1 MKKYISYIG
10 LAILSTI
17 LFSCNKDSFN
27 YKPGYVGISKITYFP
42 AINTNGDHLV
52 IIKQGDAYT
61 DQGATAKL
69 NGADFKYQT
78 TGTVDSNTPGVY
90 SISYSGTNP
99 DGFSASDFRT
109 VVVIGN
115 DVSGNDFSGKYA
127 RTSNGSVAIWTKVS
141 NGVYTVSNPGG
152 APGTNLIVTVV
163 NYTGKKITIP
173 KQPANDGTLT
183 SSASEATVSGTV
195 AGTLAQY
202 SMIIVNGGYG
212 ASLRTFVKQ

>member
-10 LAILSTI
+10 LVIFSTV

-27 YKPGYVGISKITYFP
+27 YKDGYVGISKITYFP
-42 AINTNGDHLV
+42 AITTNGDHLV
-52 IIKQGDAYT
+52 IIKQGDVYT

-69 NGADFKYQT
+69 NGADFKYVT
-78 TGTVDSNTPGVY
+78 TGTVNSSTPGIY
-90 SISYSGTNP
+90 SITYTGTNP

-115 DVSGNDFSGKYA
+115 DVAANDFSGNYA
-127 RTSNGSVAIWTKVS
+127 RDTNGSVAVWTKVS
-141 NGVYTVSNPGG
+141 SGVYTVSNPGG

-163 NYTGKKITIP
+163 NYTGKKIAIP
-173 KQPANDGTLT
+173 QQLANDGTLT
-183 SSASEATVSGTV
+183 SSASESTTSGTI

-212 ASLRTFVKQ
+212 ASVRNFAKQ